1 MKPAIPQG
9 ICALAF
15 VFVALGV
22 PGIRDPSK
30 INRFIVFTSS
40 A

>member
-1 MKPAIPQG
+1 MIRVDDETKVFVAG
-9 ICALAF
+9 VFAGMLLAF

-22 PGIRDPSK
+22 ML
-30 INRFIVFTSS
+30 

>member
-1 MKPAIPQG
+1 MIRVDEETKVFVAG
-9 ICALAF
+9 IGVGMVLAF

-22 PGIRDPSK
+22 ML
-30 INRFIVFTSS
+30 